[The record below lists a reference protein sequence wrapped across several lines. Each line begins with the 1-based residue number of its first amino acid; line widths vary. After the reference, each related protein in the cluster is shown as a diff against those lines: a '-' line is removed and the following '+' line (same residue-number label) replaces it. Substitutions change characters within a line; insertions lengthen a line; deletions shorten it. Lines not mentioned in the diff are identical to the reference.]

1 MGSQAL
7 YVHPLT
13 LALCRALT
21 ITRNPA
27 VGDGSRG
34 AFLILVVFFVWIV
47 RITAAAAA
55 ASSSTNT
62 AGWAERANAVEIG
75 SVADG
80 TNAAADANARTPTA
94 STTSAA
100 STGILIFFTA
110 AISLAETSTLLSRLT
125 GRLWRAP
132 DGSDGRWLT
141 WRRGRWRGER
151 VIIV

>member
-1 MGSQAL
+1 MDSQAL

-13 LALCRALT
+13 LALCRALSV
-21 ITRNPA
+21 TRNPA

-34 AFLILVVFFVWIV
+34 AFLILVVFFVRIV
-47 RITAAAAA
+47 RITAAAAT
-55 ASSSTNT
+55 SSTNT

-100 STGILIFFTA
+100 STGILIFSTT